1 MSICTLYLASVEI
14 ENTKVILKQSASTRL
29 IVSDGRCLRK
39 TKGTEKRLCLY
50 SNSTLLHNG
59 LGNPH

>member
-1 MSICTLYLASVEI
+1 MSIRTLYLASVEI
-14 ENTKVILKQSASTRL
+14 ENTKVILKQSASRL

-39 TKGTEKRLCLY
+39 TKGTEKRLFLY